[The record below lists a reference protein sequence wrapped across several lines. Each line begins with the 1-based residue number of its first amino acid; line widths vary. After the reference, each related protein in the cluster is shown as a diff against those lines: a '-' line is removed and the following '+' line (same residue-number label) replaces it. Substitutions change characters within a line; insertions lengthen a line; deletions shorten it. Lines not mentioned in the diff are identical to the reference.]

1 MIVRVNYCVEQEVE
15 IADEFNKDVNEMEPD
30 EYEDYIDDL
39 LEVVES
45 KLPDDVS
52 ISCIIDDEND
62 DVIFDD

>member
-15 IADEFNKDVNEMEPD
+15 IADKFNKDVNEMEPD
-30 EYEDYIDDL
+30 EYDDYINDL
-39 LEVVES
+39 LEEVES

-62 DVIFDD
+62 DVIFED

>member
-1 MIVRVNYCVEQEVE
+1 MIVRVNYWTEQEVE
-15 IADEFNKDVNEMEPD
+15 IADEFNRDVNEMEPD

-39 LEVVES
+39 LEEVES

>member
-15 IADEFNKDVNEMEPD
+15 IADKFDKDVSEMEPD
-30 EYEDYIDDL
+30 EYDDYIDDL
-39 LEVVES
+39 LEEVES

-62 DVIFDD
+62 SVIFDD

>member
-15 IADEFNKDVNEMEPD
+15 IADEFDKDVSEMDPD
-30 EYEDYIDDL
+30 EYDNYIEALID
-39 LEVVES
+39 EVES

-62 DVIFDD
+62 SVIFED

>member
-15 IADEFNKDVNEMEPD
+15 IADKFNKDTSEMGPD

-39 LEVVES
+39 LEEVES

-62 DVIFDD
+62 DVIFED

>member
-15 IADEFNKDVNEMEPD
+15 IADKFNKDVNEMEPD
-30 EYEDYIDDL
+30 EYDDYINDL
-39 LEVVES
+39 LEEVES
-45 KLPDDVS
+45 KLPDDAE

>member
-15 IADEFNKDVNEMEPD
+15 IADKFNKDVSEMEPD
-30 EYEDYIDDL
+30 EYDDYIDDL
-39 LEVVES
+39 LEEVES

-62 DVIFDD
+62 SVIFED

>member
-15 IADEFNKDVNEMEPD
+15 IADKFNKDTSEMGPD

-39 LEVVES
+39 LEEVES

-62 DVIFDD
+62 SAIFED

>member
-15 IADEFNKDVNEMEPD
+15 IADKFNKDVSEMGPD

-39 LEVVES
+39 LEEVES

-62 DVIFDD
+62 DVIFED

>member
-15 IADEFNKDVNEMEPD
+15 IADKFNKDVSEMEPD
-30 EYEDYIDDL
+30 EYDDYIDDL
-39 LEVVES
+39 LEEVES

-62 DVIFDD
+62 SVIFDD

>member
-15 IADEFNKDVNEMEPD
+15 IADKFNKDTSEMGPD
-30 EYEDYIDDL
+30 EYDDYIDDL
-39 LEVVES
+39 LEEVES

-62 DVIFDD
+62 SAIFED

>member
-30 EYEDYIDDL
+30 EYDNYIDDL
-39 LEVVES
+39 LEAVES
-45 KLPDDVS
+45 KLPDDAE

>member
-15 IADEFNKDVNEMEPD
+15 IADKFNKDVNEMEPD

-39 LEVVES
+39 LEAVES

-62 DVIFDD
+62 DVIFED

>member
-15 IADEFNKDVNEMEPD
+15 IADEFDKDVSEMEPD
-30 EYEDYIDDL
+30 EYDNYIEALMD
-39 LEVVES
+39 EVES

-62 DVIFDD
+62 SVIFED

>member
-15 IADEFNKDVNEMEPD
+15 IADKFNKDVSEMEPD
-30 EYEDYIDDL
+30 EYDDYIGDL
-39 LEVVES
+39 LEEVES

-62 DVIFDD
+62 SVIFDD